1 MIKEKII
8 INGIDV
14 TECLYRRQNPHNFC
28 MCSSVIK
35 SGDII
40 ELTRYVQC
48 EYNPNCYF
56 KQRARV
62 MKENA
67 ELQERTASIIYSL
80 TGGRLSY
87 STYTLEGCED
97 AYRDQLRIDV
107 ERATK
112 ELQEKLQAKEQEC
125 EELRGRL
132 NTICFDSRANNNRCI
147 SYNRMA
153 EDYAKLIKYKT
164 FFLRARKLYQRTSKY
179 NQQLIDENEDLK
191 DTIKRFSCKSECYK
205 HKEAEKYKQALD
217 EIENYVRDNSDFDKS
232 DKLTSNTGA
241 YDILEIINK
250 AKAVS
255 NAR

>member
-1 MIKEKII
+1 MMTKEKII

-87 STYTLEGCED
+87 STYTLEGCEQ
-97 AYRDQLRIDV
+97 AYHDQLEIDV

-112 ELQEKLQAKEQEC
+112 ELEEKLQAKEKES
-125 EELRGRL
+125 EELKGRL
-132 NTICFDSRANNNRCI
+132 NTICFDPRTNNNRCI

-164 FFLRARKLYQRTSKY
+164 LFLKAREIYQRISKY
-179 NQQLIDENEDLK
+179 N
-191 DTIKRFSCKSECYK
+191 
-205 HKEAEKYKQALD
+205 QALD

-255 NAR
+255 SAR

>member
-1 MIKEKII
+1 MTKEKII

-67 ELQERTASIIYSL
+67 ELQEKTASIIYSL

-87 STYTLEGCED
+87 STYTLKGCEQ
-97 AYRDQLRIDV
+97 AYHDQLEIDV

-112 ELQEKLQAKEQEC
+112 ELQKKLQAKEQLSVKQSHELIRLRKERQENKQKNVNLLQKN
-125 EELRGRL
+125 EEL
-132 NTICFDSRANNNRCI
+132 
-147 SYNRMA
+147 
-153 EDYAKLIKYKT
+153 EK
-164 FFLRARKLYQRTSKY
+164 
-179 NQQLIDENEDLK
+179 QLENE
-191 DTIKRFSCKSECYK
+191 
-205 HKEAEKYKQALD
+205 KQALD
-217 EIENYVRDNSDFDKS
+217 EIENYVRDNSDFDKN